1 MLVPC
6 TWELVSRDQL
16 SSYYIC
22 DYPIPCTLYPWLY
35 GKGDSFAA
43 PKQTDAFI
51 NFGDL
56 TLPTLH
62 SSYTRGVVE
71 TELVQLF
78 PNISRRGLK
87 LNLWYVDDL
96 AGLRR

>member
-6 TWELVSRDQL
+6 TWALVSRDQL
-16 SSYYIC
+16 AIIYAI
-22 DYPIPCTLYPWLY
+22 ILYPVPYTWLY

-43 PKQTDAFI
+43 PKKTDASI

-71 TELVQLF
+71 TELVRLF

-87 LNLWYVDDL
+87 LNLWYADDL
-96 AGLRR
+96 AGEDKHS